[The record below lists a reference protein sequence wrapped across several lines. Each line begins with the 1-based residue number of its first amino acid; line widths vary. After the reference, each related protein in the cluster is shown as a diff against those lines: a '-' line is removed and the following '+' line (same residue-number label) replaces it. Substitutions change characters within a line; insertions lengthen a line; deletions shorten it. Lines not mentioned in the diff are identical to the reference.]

1 MRKLVI
7 AAVAAI
13 AAIALASV
21 AYAANHYDVHVA
33 KTTPVAK
40 GSAKKPVPIALDF
53 GYLVTGDTPQLRATP
68 IIQYRIGAEGLVT
81 YPKVAKSCKFAE
93 AFSSTISPKCKKAKV
108 GQGIVINKFGASND
122 PSALGICNLK
132 LTLYNLSDAG
142 KLGGLAIRLDG
153 DPPAPTDPNSRQPGC
168 PLAVHQAIKA
178 PYFKTKI
185 DGLPASELRFDVPNN
200 LVHPVGGVDNSVRE
214 AVSHVNKIVGK
225 AKVKGKKRKVGFYS
239 AVGCKGKNRTTRVQF
254 KDESGTL
261 FTANDTDGK
270 C

>member
-7 AAVAAI
+7 AAVAAV
-13 AAIALASV
+13 AVIALASV

-33 KTTPVAK
+33 KTSPVAK
-40 GSAKKPVPIALDF
+40 GSAKKPVPVALDF

-68 IIQYRIGAEGLVT
+68 IKQYRIGAEGLVT
-81 YPKVAKSCKFAE
+81 FPKVAKSCTYAQSNK
-93 AFSSTISPKCKKAKV
+93 STVDRACKKAQV
-108 GQGIVINKFGASND
+108 GGGIVINRFGATND

-142 KLGGLAIRLDG
+142 RLGGLAIRLDG
-153 DPPAPTDPNSRQPGC
+153 DPPAPADPDSRQPGC
-168 PLAVHQAIKA
+168 PLAIHQAIKA

-185 DGLPASELRFDVPNN
+185 DGLPSSELRFTVAPN
-200 LVHPVGGVDNSVRE
+200 LLHPVGGVDNSVRE

-225 AKVKGKKRKVGFYS
+225 AKIGGKKRKVGFYT
-239 AVGCKGKNRTTRVQF
+239 AVGCKGKNRTTRVRF
-254 KDESGTL
+254 VDEAGQL